1 MTDANKQTKMVL
13 TIIRN
18 ISSLNIL
25 TMNFICIT
33 NFNCV
38 MQDRFAARYLK
49 LTSFSFSVN
58 VYGDTFKGSNSAI
71 FIFAFD

>member
-25 TMNFICIT
+25 TMNFIYIT

-38 MQDRFAARYLK
+38 MQDRFAAGYLK
-49 LTSFSFSVN
+49 LASFSVN
-58 VYGDTFKGSNSAI
+58 VYGDPFRGSNSAI